1 MVRAVPRPE
10 APFLPVSNPPLVAVP
25 PLAPPVNDEAELCR
39 RIGAG
44 DDRAF
49 ELLVE
54 RYQHRIYA
62 FCARL
67 LNDRAEAEDVAQEVF
82 LTLYRNA
89 GDFRGESSF
98 ATWLY
103 RIAKNQ
109 ALNRIKYLDRRGRK
123 QRARDELA
131 TADGPDAPESRPD
144 ALAEG
149 GQTAALVQEA
159 IGELEAEHRAVLVL
173 RDLEDLSYEEISA
186 ATGLPI
192 GTVKSRIHRGRSALA
207 ARLAR
212 FFR

>member
-10 APFLPVSNPPLVAVP
+10 AAFVPVSEPPVVAVP
-25 PLAPPVNDEAELCR
+25 PLSPTLDEDAELCR
-39 RIGAG
+39 RVGAG

-49 ELLVE
+49 ERLVE

-67 LNDRAEAEDVAQEVF
+67 LGDRAEAEDVAQEVF

-89 GDFRGESSF
+89 AEFRGESSF
-98 ATWLY
+98 STWLY

-123 QRARDELA
+123 QRQQSGASPL
-131 TADGPDAPESRPD
+131 DGPDQPEARPD
-144 ALAEG
+144 ALLEG
-149 GQTAALVQEA
+149 GQTAALVQAA
-159 IGELEAEHRAVLVL
+159 IGELEVEHRAVLVL

-192 GTVKSRIHRGRSALA
+192 GTVKSRIHRGRTALA